1 MSNEKEIA
9 AIEKTLERAGLLG
22 EYYNK
27 SVARVLV
34 EAGYRKADASFER
47 YLLDKL
53 LHGAEDYCAYC
64 ANAPADEACLTEN
77 EEDCRAGIRAFYERF
92 VEGK

>member
-1 MSNEKEIA
+1 MEKEKEIT
-9 AIEKTLERAGLLG
+9 AIAKTLAKAGLLS
-22 EYYNK
+22 ESYNK
-27 SVARVLV
+27 AVARVLV
-34 EAGYRKADASFER
+34 KAGYRKPETSFER

-53 LHGAEDYCAYC
+53 PHGAEDYCAYC

>member
-1 MSNEKEIA
+1 MSNEQEIA
-9 AIEKTLERAGLLG
+9 AIAKTLAKAGLLS
-22 EYYNK
+22 ESYNK
-27 SVARVLV
+27 AVAKVLV

-53 LHGAEDYCAYC
+53 LHSAEDHCAYC
-64 ANAPADEACLTEN
+64 VRGQSDEPCLEN
-77 EEDCRAGIRAFYERF
+77 GDDCRTGIRAFFEKF